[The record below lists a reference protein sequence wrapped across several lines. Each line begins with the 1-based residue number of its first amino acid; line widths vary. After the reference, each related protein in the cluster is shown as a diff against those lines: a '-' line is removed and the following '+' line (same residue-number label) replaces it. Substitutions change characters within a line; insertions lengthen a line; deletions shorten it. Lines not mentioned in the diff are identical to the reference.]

1 MGEGNKLQFWH
12 YHLSGRVAERIN
24 YTSQM
29 TEARTHSISSLY
41 QQLTLFIE
49 LSNTSYDSS

>member
-12 YHLSGRVAERIN
+12 YYISGRVAERIN
-24 YTSQM
+24 YTSQV

-41 QQLTLFIE
+41 QQLMLFIE
-49 LSNTSYDSS
+49 LSNTSYDGS